1 MQQFKK
7 YDKYKDSGL
16 QWLGDVP
23 SGWAVKRLKDIGW
36 MQNGVSNDASYF
48 GSGFPFVSYGNVYN
62 DSINF
67 KSVNLLANSTIDEQ
81 KTYSIKKNDI
91 LFTRT
96 SENIEEIGFA
106 SVVSESIPKAVF
118 SGFVI
123 RVRQHKL
130 ILDINFSKYFFRTD
144 FHRNYFLNQMNIVTR
159 VSLSQRVLV
168 NLTTLVPPLQT
179 QIKIAE
185 FLDTQTATIDTE
197 IELLT
202 TKATKYKQLKQS
214 LINKVVTKGLNP
226 SAAMK
231 DTDID
236 WIGSIPKGW
245 EVRRLKDL
253 YKMNMGNTILKDD
266 LIEGGKIP
274 VYSASADDKYFGFV
288 NSANVILNK
297 GDLVICARGSIGHP
311 KIVKELCTSTQTTI
325 SCKRKNKH
333 FYPNFVHYY
342 TLGFSDSIFYYDK
355 TAIPQFTV
363 EDANYIPIILPPQ
376 SEQVQIVEYLD
387 AKTGEIDRIITA
399 INDKISKLKQYR
411 KVLINDVVTGKINVE

>member
-16 QWLGDVP
+16 EWLGDVP
-23 SGWAVKRLKDIGW
+23 SDWKVRRAKDYSTVFAPDRDKPEL
-36 MQNGVSNDASYF
+36 NYE
-48 GSGFPFVSYGNVYN
+48 SGKPWV
-62 DSINF
+62 
-67 KSVNLLANSTIDEQ
+67 TIDLLQ
-81 KTYSIKKNDI
+81 NSSLDYSKVSQYTNDN
-91 LFTRT
+91 TRT
-96 SENIEEIGFA
+96 VPKNSIIASCVGEFSKTSIVSKKVVINQQIQAYTQLKENICFINYYIQSDIAEYYFNQ
-106 SVVSESIPKAVF
+106 VSTATTLKYINKDKF
-118 SGFVI
+118 G
-123 RVRQHKL
+123 L
-130 ILDINFSKYFFRTD
+130 ILTP
-144 FHRNYFLNQMNIVTR
+144 L
-159 VSLSQRVLV
+159 
-168 NLTTLVPPLQT
+168 PPLLT

-185 FLDTQTATIDTE
+185 FLDTQTTTIDAE
-197 IELLT
+197 IGLLT
-202 TKATKYKQLKQS
+202 TKAAKYKQLKQS
-214 LINKVVTKGLNP
+214 LINQVVTKGLNQK
-226 SAAMK
+226 AEMK
-231 DTDID
+231 DTGID
-236 WIGSIPKGW
+236 WIGSIPSGW
-245 EVRRLKDL
+245 KVRRLKDL

-297 GDLVICARGSIGHP
+297 GDLIICARGSIGHP

-333 FYPNFVHYY
+333 FDPKFVHYY

-363 EDANYIPIILPPQ
+363 EDANYIPIILPPKA
-376 SEQVQIVEYLD
+376 EQVQITEYLD
-387 AKTGEIDRIITA
+387 AKTGEIDSIITT